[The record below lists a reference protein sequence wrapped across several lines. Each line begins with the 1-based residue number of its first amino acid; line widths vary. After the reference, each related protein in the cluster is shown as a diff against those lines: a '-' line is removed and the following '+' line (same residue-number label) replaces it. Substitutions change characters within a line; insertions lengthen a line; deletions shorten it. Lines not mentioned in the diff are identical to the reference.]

1 MPAARTPIFPP
12 FAPARMPEWFEEWF
26 NDEYLALYPHR
37 DEADAAQLV
46 ALLRRDV
53 GWAPGWRVLDVA
65 CGPGRHA
72 RAIEAAGA
80 RCIGLDLSMT
90 LLRRARTLTA
100 APLIRADMRRIPVRP
115 RSMDL
120 TLNLF
125 TSFGYFEDDAQ
136 HRAALAEM
144 AGTVRGGGWF
154 AMDFLNASRV
164 QSTLVPSETA
174 ELGGTSVRI
183 TRELIGGDR
192 FVRKRME
199 TEDGRVWVERVR
211 LFRPAE
217 LEAMLGETGIA
228 VVARYGDY
236 AGAPISESSPRA
248 ILIGR
253 AA

>member
-1 MPAARTPIFPP
+1 
-12 FAPARMPEWFEEWF
+12 MPEWFEEWF

-37 DEADAAQLV
+37 DEADAEQLV
-46 ALLRRDV
+46 ALLKSQI
-53 GWAPGWRVLDVA
+53 GWMPGWRVLDVA

-90 LLRRARTLTA
+90 LLRRARAITA
-100 APLIRADMRRIPVRP
+100 APLIRADMRRLPVRP

-136 HRAALAEM
+136 HRSALAEM
-144 AGTVRGGGWF
+144 AGTVRAGGWF
-154 AMDFLNASRV
+154 AMDFLNAARV
-164 QSTLVPSETA
+164 QATLVPAETA
-174 ELGGTSVRI
+174 TLGGHEVRI
-183 TRELIGGDR
+183 TRDLIGGER

-199 TEDGRVWVERVR
+199 IGDGRSWVERVR
-211 LFRPAE
+211 LFQPAE
-217 LEAMLGETGIA
+217 LEQMLAETGISI
-228 VVARYGDY
+228 VSRFGDY
-236 AGAPISESSPRA
+236 AGGPISPGSPRA

>member
-1 MPAARTPIFPP
+1 
-12 FAPARMPEWFEEWF
+12 MPEWFEEWF

-37 DEADAAQLV
+37 DEADAEQLV
-46 ALLRRDV
+46 ALLRREV
-53 GWAPGWRVLDVA
+53 GWMPDWRVLDVA

-72 RAIEAAGA
+72 RAIEAGGA

-90 LLRRARTLTA
+90 LLRRARSLTT
-100 APLIRADMRRIPVRP
+100 APLIRADMRRLPVRS

-144 AGTVRGGGWF
+144 AGTVRRGGWF
-154 AMDFLNASRV
+154 AMDFLNAARV
-164 QSTLVPSETA
+164 QATLVPSETA
-174 ELGGTSVRI
+174 TLGGTAVRI
-183 TRELIGGDR
+183 TRDLIAGAR

-199 TEDGRVWVERVR
+199 TDDGRAWVERVR

-217 LEAMLGETGIA
+217 LEAMLGETGIR

-236 AGAPISESSPRA
+236 VGGSITESSPRA

>member
-1 MPAARTPIFPP
+1 MPAARTSIIPP
-12 FAPARMPEWFEEWF
+12 LAPARMPEWFEEWF

-53 GWAPGWRVLDVA
+53 GWASGWRVLDVA

-136 HRAALAEM
+136 HRSALAEM

-154 AMDFLNASRV
+154 AMDFLNAARV

-174 ELGGTSVRI
+174 TLGGTSVRI
-183 TRELIGGDR
+183 TRDLIGGDR

-199 TEDGRVWVERVR
+199 TTDGRAWVERVR

-217 LEAMLGETGIA
+217 LEAMLGETGIE

-236 AGAPISESSPRA
+236 AGGPITESSPRA

>member
-1 MPAARTPIFPP
+1 
-12 FAPARMPEWFEEWF
+12 MPEWFEEWF
-26 NDEYLALYPHR
+26 HDEYLALYPHR
-37 DEADAAQLV
+37 DEADAEQLV
-46 ALLRRDV
+46 ALLRREV
-53 GWAPGWRVLDVA
+53 GWDPGWRVLDVA

-90 LLRRARTLTA
+90 LLRRARSLA
-100 APLIRADMRRIPVRP
+100 HAPLIRADMRRIPVRP

-136 HRAALAEM
+136 HRTALAEM
-144 AGTVRGGGWF
+144 VSTVRHGGWF
-154 AMDFLNASRV
+154 AMDFLNAARV
-164 QSTLVPSETA
+164 RATLVPAETA
-174 ELGGTSVRI
+174 TLGGTAVRI
-183 TRELIGGDR
+183 TRDLIGGDR

-199 TEDGRVWVERVR
+199 TEDGRAWVERVR
-211 LFRPAE
+211 LFHPDE
-217 LEAMLGETGIA
+217 LETMLAATGITIA
-228 VVARYGDY
+228 SRFGDY
-236 AGAPISESSPRA
+236 AGGPISPLAPRA

>member
-1 MPAARTPIFPP
+1 
-12 FAPARMPEWFEEWF
+12 MPEWFEEWF
-26 NDEYLALYPHR
+26 HDEYLALYPHR
-37 DEADAAQLV
+37 DEADAERLV
-46 ALLRRDV
+46 DLLRAEV

-72 RAIEAAGA
+72 RAIESAGA

-90 LLRRARTLTA
+90 LLRRARTLTT
-100 APLIRADMRRIPVRP
+100 APLIRADMRHIPVRP

-136 HRAALAEM
+136 HRRALAEM
-144 AGTVRGGGWF
+144 TGTLRSGGWF
-154 AMDFLNASRV
+154 AMDFLNAARV
-164 QSTLVPSETA
+164 QATLVTSELAT
-174 ELGGTSVRI
+174 LGGTEVRI
-183 TRELIGGDR
+183 TRDLIGGER

-199 TEDGRVWVERVR
+199 TADGRAWVERVR
-211 LFRPAE
+211 LFQPNE
-217 LEAMLGETGIA
+217 LETMLAATGVA
-228 VVARYGDY
+228 VTARFGDY
-236 AGAPISESSPRA
+236 AGGPISDASPRA

>member
-1 MPAARTPIFPP
+1 MA
-12 FAPARMPEWFEEWF
+12 EWFEEWF
-26 NDEYLALYPHR
+26 HDEYLALYPHR

-46 ALLRRDV
+46 ALLRREV
-53 GWAPGWRVLDVA
+53 GWTPGWRVLDVA

-90 LLRRARTLTA
+90 LLRRARTLTD
-100 APLIRADMRRIPVRP
+100 APLIRADMRRIPVRA

-144 AGTVRGGGWF
+144 AGTVRPRGWF
-154 AMDFLNASRV
+154 AMDFLNATRV
-164 QSTLVPSETA
+164 RATLVPA
-174 ELGGTSVRI
+174 EVATLGGTNVRI
-183 TRELIGGDR
+183 TRDLIGGDR

-199 TEDGRVWVERVR
+199 TEDGRTWVERVR
-211 LFRPAE
+211 LFHADE
-217 LEAMLGETGIA
+217 LEAMLVATGIA
-228 VVARYGDY
+228 VVARFGDY
-236 AGAPISESSPRA
+236 AGAPISADGPRA

-253 AA
+253 AS

>member
-1 MPAARTPIFPP
+1 
-12 FAPARMPEWFEEWF
+12 MPEWFEEWF
-26 NDEYLALYPHR
+26 NDDYLALYPHR

-46 ALLRRDV
+46 ALLRAQV
-53 GWAPGWRVLDVA
+53 GWMPGWRVLDVA

-90 LLRRARTLTA
+90 LLRRARMVSA

-136 HRAALAEM
+136 HRTALAEM
-144 AGTVRGGGWF
+144 AATVRPGGWF
-154 AMDFLNASRV
+154 AIDFLNAARV
-164 QSTLVPSETA
+164 QATLVPAETMK
-174 ELGGTSVRI
+174 LGGTEVRI
-183 TRELIGGDR
+183 SRDLIGGDR

-199 TEDGRVWVERVR
+199 TEDGRTWVERVR
-211 LFRPAE
+211 LFHPEE
-217 LEAMLGETGIA
+217 LEAMLAATGIA
-228 VVARYGDY
+228 VVARFGDY
-236 AGAPISESSPRA
+236 AGAPIAPDAPRA